1 MIFYKKQCIILLY
14 ILRCFKKGNS
24 SPATSRVASHPMQN
38 PESEMQ
44 QSSRQSSRQSLL
56 PSTFLARRHL
66 TSNTN
71 TGTKKRRVSGQVGKE
86 KTYTKD
92 IVCLLQEQYPLA
104 VDDSSIIPIPRGKA
118 RGTLAELG
126 LIGKVHLVSTWS
138 NARVIDE
145 ITSVFSSSFG
155 LDENEQLKFKYL
167 SVVPG
172 AKVLSVAKVSSSFS
186 WSGHAVAS
194 LAGQE
199 CIYILSEMKLKKTN
213 LGQNI
218 KEEPTDAIP
227 ININD
232 SDSEHEVEV
241 FVLQNIFI

>member
-1 MIFYKKQCIILLY
+1 MPASGAISLGGGRELDYSNSTRKSKRHSC
-14 ILRCFKKGNS
+14 RACFDRE
-24 SPATSRVASHPMQN
+24 SP
-38 PESEMQ
+38 
-44 QSSRQSSRQSLL
+44 
-56 PSTFLARRHL
+56 
-66 TSNTN
+66 
-71 TGTKKRRVSGQVGKE
+71 
-86 KTYTKD
+86 
-92 IVCLLQEQYPLA
+92 
-104 VDDSSIIPIPRGKA
+104 
-118 RGTLAELG
+118 
-126 LIGKVHLVSTWS
+126 LVSTWS

-194 LAGQE
+194 LAGQG

-241 FVLQNIFI
+241 FVLQNILIIVHCMGKNVNV